1 MFVKKAEVL
10 FKYWSSNRSR
20 TIPRYLRFGPQFMIL
35 FKDFSKSLRII
46 FFEISD
52 CPKRALSLLIA
63 IIIPHLPYRSTPVF
77 LMTLLNT
84 YNHIN
89 TILVMLQDYTVGSF
103 YWSLTC
109 LTPSSFIG
117 KISINKLIIL
127 AQEFGAINWSRGII
141 WIWFLFSPT
150 M

>member
-1 MFVKKAEVL
+1 MLKRQRFYLSIEVRIDRGPFLDIWGLVLNLWFYLKIFLKAFAL
-10 FKYWSSNRSR
+10 FFWNKRLS
-20 TIPRYLRFGPQFMIL
+20 
-35 FKDFSKSLRII
+35 
-46 FFEISD
+46 E
-52 CPKRALSLLIA
+52 KRALSLLIA

-141 WIWFLFSPT
+141 WIWFLFYPT